1 MRRVRR
7 EEDVIIESLKSH
19 ADSVSMREGIDEVF
33 VIIESLQ
40 AMRIAYIPF
49 GVTRPLLDEFC
60 RTPSTKHASERA
72 YAKPLREAVRVK
84 GEKKSEGY

>member
-19 ADSVSMREGIDEVF
+19 ADSVSMREGIDEEF

-40 AMRIAYIPF
+40 AMRIAYILYSYGKAF
-49 GVTRPLLDEFC
+49 YNQGQKR
-60 RTPSTKHASERA
+60 SK
-72 YAKPLREAVRVK
+72 
-84 GEKKSEGY
+84 

>member
-1 MRRVRR
+1 MH
-7 EEDVIIESLKSH
+7 EIPTKPLNY
-19 ADSVSMREGIDEVF
+19 ADSGKGGLPE
-33 VIIESLQ
+33 
-40 AMRIAYIPF
+40 AMRIAHIPF